1 MRTSILVT
9 AVASLI
15 GLAGCQAPPVRA
27 AEARGVAKMG
37 MSGSDPA
44 QAGQAELRTIQK
56 LVGGR
61 WEARLPD
68 NRTIVDTFQSFASG
82 TYVLGEEWID
92 GKQIT
97 STVFYVVGSQLW
109 ADHYCDY
116 GNQPRYR
123 VKPSADPSV
132 VDLEFRD
139 ATDLDTHPRHFH
151 STVWHYIDATHM
163 TQDWQVIGGSK
174 GKAAVHLDFVRKA
187 GATP

>member
-1 MRTSILVT
+1 MRTSILIT
-9 AVASLI
+9 AMASLI
-15 GLAGCQAPPVRA
+15 GLTGCQAPPVRA
-27 AEARGVAKMG
+27 ADAHRVARMG
-37 MSGSDPA
+37 SGSDSA
-44 QAGQAELRTIQK
+44 QASQAELRTIQK

-123 VKPSADPSV
+123 VKPSADPAV

-163 TQDWQVIGGSK
+163 TQDWQVVGGPK
-174 GKAAVHLDFVRKA
+174 GKAAVHLDFVRKG
-187 GATP
+187 GATS